1 MGDVQFN
8 QIFAVK
14 FGTADSLAPVTIGD
28 DVIVEGGKTEDGTV
42 SMALWENW
50 REITLGTFDLKA
62 GDNII
67 ELENINSTLT
77 NLAGEIYGMN
87 IDRMVI
93 DFE

>member
-1 MGDVQFN
+1 
-8 QIFAVK
+8 
-14 FGTADSLAPVTIGD
+14 
-28 DVIVEGGKTEDGTV
+28 
-42 SMALWENW
+42 MALWENW